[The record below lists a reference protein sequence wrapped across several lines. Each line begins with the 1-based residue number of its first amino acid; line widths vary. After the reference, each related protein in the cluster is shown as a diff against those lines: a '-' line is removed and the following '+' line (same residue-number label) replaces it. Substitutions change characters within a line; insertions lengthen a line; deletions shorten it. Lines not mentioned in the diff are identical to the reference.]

1 MDSAEF
7 DRLVAQSR
15 DPDVEVQGAAWDALV
30 ESFDA
35 RALNYVLTHVE
46 RMADHR
52 DEYAVG
58 PGGIEDMFIQSA
70 PRSIGPLLE
79 FFETGDP
86 TSQAMHLV
94 ATSLGEIGYLA
105 GEDQDPRI
113 IPATVKAIE
122 RWRKTSIASIEWFL
136 ITLKNC
142 MFVRPTR
149 PALDPFLLSLTEQ
162 ALAEGKEDGTRL
174 IAIMNRNETPGLRE
188 LAQRIV
194 RQYGADSNN
203 LWVHSL
209 REAHPPIL

>member
-1 MDSAEF
+1 MDDTEF
-7 DRLVAQSR
+7 ERLVR
-15 DPDVEVQGAAWDALV
+15 DTKDPNGEVQAPAWDALTA
-30 ESFDA
+30 SLDR
-35 RALNYVLTHVE
+35 RALAYVLESVE
-46 RMADHR
+46 RIAANPQAFETGLGD
-52 DEYAVG
+52 
-58 PGGIEDMFIQSA
+58 IEDIFIQSA

-149 PALDPFLLSLTEQ
+149 PALDPLLLSLTEQ

>member
-1 MDSAEF
+1 MDSQEF
-7 DRLVAQSR
+7 AFLVARTMDADHSVR
-15 DPDVEVQGAAWDALV
+15 LDAWERLTSDLTSPALD
-30 ESFDA
+30 F
-35 RALNYVLTHVE
+35 VLQAVE
-46 RMADHR
+46 REAAR
-52 DEYAVG
+52 PESLSIGLWRV
-58 PGGIEDMFIQSA
+58 EDIFIQSA

-105 GEDQDPRI
+105 GENQDPRI

-149 PALDPFLLSLTEQ
+149 PALDPLLLSLTEQ
-162 ALAEGKEDGTRL
+162 ALAEGKQDGTDL
-174 IAIMNRNETPGLRE
+174 IDIMNRNETPGLRE

-203 LWVHSL
+203 LWVHFL